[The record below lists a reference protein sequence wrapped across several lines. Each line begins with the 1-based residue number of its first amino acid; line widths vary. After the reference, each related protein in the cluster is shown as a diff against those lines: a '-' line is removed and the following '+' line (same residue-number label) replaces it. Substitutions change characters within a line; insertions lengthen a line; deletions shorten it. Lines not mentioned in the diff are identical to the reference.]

1 MSIFIVRHGET
12 DGNASRLIQ
21 SPETPLNARGLAQA
35 EALAERL
42 AREGVTHIL
51 ASDYARARMTA
62 DAVHRATGAPLEVD
76 PRLRERDFGDW
87 RGESHDVVPH
97 FLDDGVVPPN
107 GETWDSF
114 HARAGAAWEHLA
126 RQAREVAGNVVAVTH
141 GLVCYS
147 FALRH
152 LALPAGVVADLG
164 FQNTSVTVAES
175 RAPWAVTTLNCTA
188 HLDGATGARVATPS

>member
-12 DGNASRLIQ
+12 HGNASRLIQ
-21 SPETPLNARGLAQA
+21 GPETPLNARGIAQA

-42 AREGVTHIL
+42 AREGVAHIL

-62 DAVHRATGAPLEVD
+62 DAVHRATGAPLEVE

-87 RGESHDVVPH
+87 RGESHDVIPH
-97 FLDDGVVPPN
+97 FLDDGVFPPN
-107 GETWDSF
+107 GEAWEAF
-114 HARAGAAWEHLA
+114 HARAGAAWERIA
-126 RQAREVAGNVVAVTH
+126 RQAREAAGNVVAVTH

-147 FALRH
+147 FALYH
-152 LALPAGVVADLG
+152 LALPAGVEAGLG
-164 FQNTSVTVAES
+164 FHNTSVTVADS

-188 HLDGATGARVATPS
+188 HLDEAIEARVATAS